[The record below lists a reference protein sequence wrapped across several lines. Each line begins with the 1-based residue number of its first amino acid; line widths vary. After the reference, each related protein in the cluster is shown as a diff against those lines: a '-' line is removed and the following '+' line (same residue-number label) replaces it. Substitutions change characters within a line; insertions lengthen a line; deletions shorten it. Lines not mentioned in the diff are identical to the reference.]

1 FVIVFLFIIRLS
13 VTEYF
18 WFIVLILGL
27 FLLAPLIGL
36 MKHLNLNWF
45 YEDVVVATKWFNVP
59 LSFFYFKNLIQRP
72 QFVRLKSS
80 LKFFLKSS
88 FFLIS
93 INMIIGAAGLGMSF
107 YYHGYGNAVGTKGY
121 IYAGNEL
128 TLLIVTLGFISAC
141 YFKKNN
147 LYFKYFISL

>member
-1 FVIVFLFIIRLS
+1 ILILLSITVLVDMINGFFLMQGIKTPLNQIFKFAIVFLFIIRLS

-18 WFIVLILGL
+18 WFIVLILAL

-80 LKFFLKSS
+80 LKIFLKSS
-88 FFLIS
+88 F
-93 INMIIGAAGLGMSF
+93 
-107 YYHGYGNAVGTKGY
+107 
-121 IYAGNEL
+121 
-128 TLLIVTLGFISAC
+128 
-141 YFKKNN
+141 
-147 LYFKYFISL
+147 